1 MGRIAAFLD
10 LQGTLGGNGLDNIN
24 TFEFFPFSIEAIR
37 KLNENNILVIVITNQ
52 SGIEKGE
59 LTLKEYED
67 SLNKIKLEMD
77 AQGVYFDAV
86 YYCPHR
92 LVECECKKPK
102 RGMVDMALK
111 EFDIDIS
118 KSFVVGDM
126 GASDMILA
134 KNIGA
139 KAILVLTG
147 VGMGSINEFRHT
159 WENIEADFIANNVLE
174 AVDYIL
180 PYNNRRKICHLQ

>member
-24 TFEFFPFSIEAIR
+24 TFEFYPFSIEAI
-37 KLNENNILVIVITNQ
+37 KQLNENNILAIVITNQ

-59 LTLKEYED
+59 LTLDEYENC
-67 SLNKIKLEMD
+67 LNKLKLEMSVHG
-77 AQGVYFDAV
+77 AHFDAV
-86 YYCPHR
+86 YCCPHR
-92 LVECECKKPK
+92 MVDCACRKPK
-102 RGMVDMALK
+102 RGMIDMALE

-134 KNIGA
+134 HNIGA

-147 VGMGSINEFRHT
+147 VGMGSSNEFRHT
-159 WENIEADFIANNVLE
+159 WQNVNADFIAENILE
-174 AVDYIL
+174 AVNYIQREASL
-180 PYNNRRKICHLQ
+180 HV